1 MCDLHTPS
9 FSYDVIG
16 ISEIYK
22 CSDDSRLI
30 PDGYHRL
37 ISRFRR
43 EGTRGGVCLFIKD
56 TLNYIIREDMSVFIH
71 NVCETLFIEIINN
84 SRNVI
89 VGVLYRPLADIDIF
103 SNKLDEIMDMIQNE
117 NKYGLFMGYEY
128 RSFKI

>member
-1 MCDLHTPS
+1 M
-9 FSYDVIG
+9 
-16 ISEIYK
+16 
-22 CSDDSRLI
+22 DSRLSL
-30 PDGYHRL
+30 DGYHRL

-84 SRNVI
+84 NGRNVM
-89 VGVLYRPLADIDIF
+89 VGVLYRPNTEPLADIDIF
-103 SNKLDEIMDMIQNE
+103 SNNLDEIMDMIQNE